1 MFSSDL
7 STSRNLIFSN
17 FCHVL
22 RSVICN
28 LKNSSFKLIDYFDV
42 SQGYIP
48 YRLSDLI
55 KYYGEERGKAICN
68 ERLWHSSI
76 KESEEYLQEI
86 YGRDITKYGY
96 DVKGEYVKYGKH
108 LACYV
113 DLKFFSGDRIIVRE
127 ITNPQIIACKLRASD
142 ILVHDPQLIAI
153 IPKNNYLSLNILWA
167 ILNSKLA
174 TFYHFNHSPKATK
187 GAFPKILVQDIKE
200 FPIPNIND
208 KYKER
213 LEILVDEILRIKNSN
228 KDSETYLLEN
238 EIDFIVYKLY
248 KLNYDEILII
258 DPETSITKEEYE
270 AMDN

>member
-1 MFSSDL
+1 M
-7 STSRNLIFSN
+7 
-17 FCHVL
+17 
-22 RSVICN
+22 
-28 LKNSSFKLIDYFDV
+28 
-42 SQGYIP
+42 
-48 YRLSDLI
+48 
-55 KYYGEERGKAICN
+55 
-68 ERLWHSSI
+68 
-76 KESEEYLQEI
+76 
-86 YGRDITKYGY
+86 
-96 DVKGEYVKYGKH
+96 
-108 LACYV
+108 
-113 DLKFFSGDRIIVRE
+113 
-127 ITNPQIIACKLRASD
+127 
-142 ILVHDPQLIAI
+142 
-153 IPKNNYLSLNILWA
+153 LWA